1 MMISMIEKRCK
12 MSLKYFFMIL
22 LLLVTIAIIREKNN
36 FKLIIF
42 FSGFSLI
49 AASLYFYNHAPDVAL
64 AEIAVGSAFIPLIF
78 LITISKQ
85 RTFTVM
91 DNTDRKFIHFDV
103 IDEFC
108 KEENFKLKIIDGS
121 KVVNDEAKG
130 IHGVFRH
137 HDVDLIIDYN
147 QKKKRYDVTGKTMN
161 LTINRFEEM
170 TAEIHSIRVIRISDE
185 ETID

>member
-1 MMISMIEKRCK
+1 
-12 MSLKYFFMIL
+12 MSVKYFFMIL
-22 LLLVTIAIIREKNN
+22 LLIVTLAVIKEKNN

-91 DNTDRKFIHFDV
+91 NNENKEFV
-103 IDEFC
+103 YQEVLEEFC
-108 KEENFKLKIIDGS
+108 REENLKLKIVFESEVFDDS
-121 KVVNDEAKG
+121 AKS
-130 IHGVFRH
+130 IHGVFRRQ
-137 HDVDLIIDYN
+137 DIDLIIDYDD
-147 QKKKRYDVTGKTMN
+147 KKKKYYITGKKSN
-161 LTINRFEEM
+161 LMINKFIVM
-170 TAEIHSIRVIRISDE
+170 TQDIHNINVIRISDE
-185 ETID
+185 ETDD